1 MHVKTNLIPHLWH
14 IPQDRAHFKVEKYF
28 AKADI
33 KLNGG
38 RPWDIQV
45 RNEDLFK
52 RIQRQGSL
60 GFGEAYIEGWW
71 ECPKVDELFRRIYCG
86 GLERKFFTW
95 HEAFDVVHCLLFNEQ
110 KLSRAFQIG
119 RHHYDIGN
127 DLFDCMLDKRLVY
140 SCGYWRNA
148 STLDEAQEAKLDL
161 ICRKLQLEPGM
172 KVLDIGCGWGSA
184 AKFLAERYKA
194 EVTGVTVSEEQIKYA
209 KDECKGLSVDIRYQD
224 YRTLKGRFDRIISIG
239 MIEHVGYKNYHEF
252 MNIVH
257 QNLKD
262 NGLFL
267 LQTVGNNQS
276 VVTGDR
282 WLRHYIFPN
291 GMLPSAK
298 QISSAVEKLF
308 VIEDWHN
315 FGVDYDKTL
324 MHWFQNFHRHWKSL
338 KDHYDDSFYRMWK
351 YYLLS
356 CAGMFRARAVQ
367 LWQIVLSPNGIA
379 GGYDAPR

>member
-14 IPQDRAHFKVEKYF
+14 IPQDRVRSRVEKYF
-28 AKADI
+28 AKAGI
-33 KLNGG
+33 RFNGG

-71 ECPKVDELFRRIYCG
+71 ECPKVDELFLRIYWG
-86 GLERKFFTW
+86 GLDRKFFTW
-95 HEAFDVVHCLLFNEQ
+95 HEAFDVVYCLFFNEQ

-119 RHHYDIGN
+119 QHHYDIGN

-161 ICRKLQLEPGM
+161 ICRKLKLEPGM

-184 AKFLAERYKA
+184 AKFIAERYNA

-209 KDECKGLSVDIRYQD
+209 KDECKGLPVDIRYQD

-257 QNLKD
+257 ENLND

-324 MHWFQNFHRHWKSL
+324 MHWFQNFHRHWNSL
-338 KDHYDDSFYRMWK
+338 KEHYDDSFYRMWK

-367 LWQIVLSPNGIA
+367 LWQIVLSPQGVP
-379 GGYDAPR
+379 GGYVAPR